1 MLIERRA
8 CTRPSRHRGMVA
20 RGWQYQTS
28 GLNAAGLPYTIG
40 FSYAEDGN
48 YNAAAGSS
56 TLTIMDQDGPL
67 VFSLQRY
74 GYHWMPTTVVLTF
87 NQALDATTAQD
98 PQDYRIIG
106 PAGRTIR
113 VKEAVYDPAANTVTL
128 HPARRIDIHYRY
140 KLIVDGTAPGGLTN
154 TQGQLLD
161 GTDSGEPGSDYSA
174 SLTWRN
180 LVLGPP
186 AQDNSWGQGHDAGRR
201 SESQAGRARH
211 TPQATRPA
219 SSRERCRLDAEL
231 RSGAI
236 SSFPGTE
243 TEAEGPG
250 GPKGIQRGHC

>member
-28 GLNAAGLPYTIG
+28 DLNAAGLPYTIG
-40 FSYAEDGN
+40 FSYAGDGN

-56 TLTIMDQDGPL
+56 TLTIIDQDGPL

-74 GYHWMPTTVVLTF
+74 GYHWMPTTVALTF

-186 AQDNSWGQGHDAGRR
+186 APKTTRR
-201 SESQAGRARH
+201 AKATMQAVEANPKPAAH
-211 TPQATRPA
+211 ATRHKA
-219 SSRERCRLDAEL
+219 GLLARTLSSRR
-231 RSGAI
+231 
-236 SSFPGTE
+236 
-243 TEAEGPG
+243 
-250 GPKGIQRGHC
+250 

>member
-161 GTDSGEPGSDYSA
+161 GTDSGEPGSDYSPRSLATWCRSA
-174 SLTWRN
+174 SAKTTRRAKATMQAVEAN
-180 LVLGPP
+180 PKP
-186 AQDNSWGQGHDAGRR
+186 AASHATSHKAGLL
-201 SESQAGRARH
+201 AR
-211 TPQATRPA
+211 TL
-219 SSRERCRLDAEL
+219 SSRR
-231 RSGAI
+231 
-236 SSFPGTE
+236 
-243 TEAEGPG
+243 
-250 GPKGIQRGHC
+250 